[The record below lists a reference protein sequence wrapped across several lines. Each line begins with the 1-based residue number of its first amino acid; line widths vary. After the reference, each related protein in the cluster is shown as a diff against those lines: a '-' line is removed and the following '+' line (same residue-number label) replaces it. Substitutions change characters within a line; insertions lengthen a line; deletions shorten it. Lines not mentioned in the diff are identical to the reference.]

1 MIPAGTGALGGDED
15 LSGGASTPAPPRRPG
30 RSQQAAIGLVLL
42 VLIGWLFAPTLVWL
56 TRSWGV
62 DDDYGHGPLL
72 VAAAGFLAWRRWSA
86 RSQEGD
92 GRYLPAALGLLAL
105 AAMGLLGGMRLG
117 SMPLAAAA
125 LVLALLG
132 WSALLAGGRGLSAG
146 AYPAFLLLL
155 AIPLPIVDRLGP
167 PLARRVAAATATVA
181 QALGSPALVRGGEL
195 SVGRERFTVGAPCS
209 GLRSLVA
216 AVSLAAVLAGIL
228 RLPPGKRLFL
238 LAVAL
243 PLAILGNGL
252 RLLLLVLAAEHLGTD
267 AALRLFHGPL
277 GAFGFLALAL
287 LLVWL
292 ALRWEQ
298 RARPTPSADHA

>member
-1 MIPAGTGALGGDED
+1 MIPVGTGAPGGGEG
-15 LSGGASTPAPPRRPG
+15 LSGGATAPDPPRKAGPSR
-30 RSQQAAIGLVLL
+30 QLAVGLLLL
-42 VLIGWLFAPTLVWL
+42 VLIGWLFKPTLVWL
-56 TRSWGV
+56 VSSWRV
-62 DDDYGHGPLL
+62 DDDYGHGPLVV
-72 VAAAGFLAWRRWSA
+72 VAAGLLAWRRWSA
-86 RSQEGD
+86 RALTDD
-92 GRYLPAALGLLAL
+92 GGYLAAALGLLGL
-105 AAMGLLGGMRLG
+105 AALGQLAALRLG

-132 WSALLAGGRGLSAG
+132 WSALLAGGCGLRAG

-155 AIPLPIVDRLGP
+155 AVPLPIVDRWGP
-167 PLARRVAAATATVA
+167 PLAGRVAAATATVA

-228 RLPPGKRLFL
+228 QLPPARRLFL
-238 LAVAL
+238 MALAL

-298 RARPTPSADHA
+298 RAQPPLSADHG